1 MAKFNQDAI
10 TTSPELSAGAALI
23 AEEKAFFLKQV
34 WPLWALNSLP
44 QCSKKVIIKK
54 LVVSALEKRN
64 DTLVIKEE

>member
-1 MAKFNQDAI
+1 MAKCNQDSIRTA
-10 TTSPELSAGAALI
+10 PELSTGTALI
-23 AEEKAFFLKQV
+23 AEEQAFTLKHA

-44 QCSKKVIIKK
+44 QCSKMVIIKK